1 MIYIQ
6 LYEYMRGNDNH
17 EMKYVGELTK
27 ERKFS
32 KLIVLYI

>member
-17 EMKYVGELTK
+17 EMKYLLCDNMLE
-27 ERKFS
+27 S
-32 KLIVLYI
+32 